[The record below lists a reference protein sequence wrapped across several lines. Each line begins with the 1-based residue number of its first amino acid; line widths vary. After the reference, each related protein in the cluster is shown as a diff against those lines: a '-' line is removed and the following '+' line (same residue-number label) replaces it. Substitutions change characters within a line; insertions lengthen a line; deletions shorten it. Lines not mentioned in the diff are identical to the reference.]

1 MLELLVLIF
10 LVFITG
16 HAFWKKGVV
25 AGALLAVALVLH
37 IASAFIRSGETG
49 DSFPVSLILKGVG
62 LVFLL
67 IAVFKFYQKPRG
79 GAPTATT

>member
-10 LVFITG
+10 LVFITA

-37 IASAFIRSGETG
+37 LAAVYLRMNESGDG
-49 DSFPVSLILKGVG
+49 FPFSLVLKGVG

-67 IAVFKFYQKPRG
+67 VAVFKFYQKPRG
-79 GAPTATT
+79 AAPPTRV

>member
-1 MLELLVLIF
+1 MLELLVLGF
-10 LVFITG
+10 LVFMTI

-37 IASAFIRSGETG
+37 LASAFLRAGETG
-49 DSFPVSLILKGVG
+49 DSFPVSLVLKGVG

-67 IAVFKFYQKPRG
+67 VAVFKFYQKPRG
-79 GAPTATT
+79 AAAA